1 MEEMEECPPLPTAS
15 VSQRSVTTGREPR
28 LFDGASDPDQRSV
41 CPGVLMTPS
50 CVGHTDLGVCI
61 QSMSTPPPPP
71 PQWEVFW
78 QGTVPDGTSEIAAR
92 DNGPLISESSEANR
106 LTP

>member
-1 MEEMEECPPLPTAS
+1 MEEMGECPPLPTAS
-15 VSQRSVTTGREPR
+15 VSQRSETTGREPLPLWGSQWSRPEIR
-28 LFDGASDPDQRSV
+28 LSWSPDDPLLCR
-41 CPGVLMTPS
+41 
-50 CVGHTDLGVCI
+50 HTDLGVCI